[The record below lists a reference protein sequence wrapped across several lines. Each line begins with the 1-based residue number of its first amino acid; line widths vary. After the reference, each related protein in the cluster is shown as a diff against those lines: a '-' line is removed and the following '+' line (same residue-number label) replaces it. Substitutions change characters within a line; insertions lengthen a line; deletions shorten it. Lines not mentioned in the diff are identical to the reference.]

1 MSSTPKGNRKPVRV
15 ILDSNAMFVPFQLK
29 IDIFEEIESLL
40 NTKVE
45 PIILSP
51 IQRELEKLALKGSP
65 KTRKEAEYALR
76 MADKCKSIKL
86 DEDYVTY
93 SPDDAIFQVAK
104 EQKYPVFTNDREL
117 RKKLRNINVPVIYV
131 RQKSHLQIDGRI

>member
-1 MSSTPKGNRKPVRV
+1 METHRLRNDKIMSSTPKGNRKPVRV

-65 KTRKEAEYALR
+65 KTRK
-76 MADKCKSIKL
+76 
-86 DEDYVTY
+86 
-93 SPDDAIFQVAK
+93 
-104 EQKYPVFTNDREL
+104 
-117 RKKLRNINVPVIYV
+117 
-131 RQKSHLQIDGRI
+131 